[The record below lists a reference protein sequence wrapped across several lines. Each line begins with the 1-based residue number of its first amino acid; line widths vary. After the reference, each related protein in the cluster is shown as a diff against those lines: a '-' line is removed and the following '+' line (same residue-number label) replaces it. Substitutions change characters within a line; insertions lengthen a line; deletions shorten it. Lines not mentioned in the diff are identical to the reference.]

1 PFAVAQKSG
10 GSDLTLKE
18 AVEYLSHSEEQ
29 YQQRGATFIQHTT
42 YNDERTKSEVFQLGG
57 IPGLVTLLRKPQPR
71 SEQAAAGALRNLVF
85 KDQNN
90 KLEVQHC
97 GGIGKALQLLKE
109 TDSTETQK
117 QITVGLFSL
126 LWNLS
131 SSDELKKELID
142 TALPAL
148 TENVV
153 THSPSG
159 QTMSSTTTL
168 TLKSTTVHRVS
179 EVRILTKGNKMRN
192 CAQLIDSLMSY
203 IQSCVAEEN
212 PDDESVENCACIL
225 HNLSYQLEQECPES
239 YSDFNPQRDAQVGN
253 KKDSTVGCF
262 SPKSSKAQ
270 KESSNASG
278 VKWLCHPKAMETYLS
293 LLGTSQKDATLE
305 ACCGALRNLTA
316 SKGVGSS
323 AVSHMLV
330 QKFKAPLQTASLLKS
345 PNPTLQT
352 TAIALLG
359 NMSRNT
365 GLQRIM
371 GEYKISS
378 VIIAKNAL
386 SFKSCLRDIA
396 CHTHRGLTKQILPEL
411 TSLLSSGS
419 KHLNDLTLVTACNTA
434 RRLMLSDTEISK
446 KVISHDLVY
455 SLKELSENK

>member
-1 PFAVAQKSG
+1 
-10 GSDLTLKE
+10 
-18 AVEYLSHSEEQ
+18 
-29 YQQRGATFIQHTT
+29 
-42 YNDERTKSEVFQLGG
+42 
-57 IPGLVTLLRKPQPR
+57 
-71 SEQAAAGALRNLVF
+71 
-85 KDQNN
+85 
-90 KLEVQHC
+90 
-97 GGIGKALQLLKE
+97 
-109 TDSTETQK
+109 
-117 QITVGLFSL
+117 
-126 LWNLS
+126 
-131 SSDELKKELID
+131 
-142 TALPAL
+142 
-148 TENVV
+148 
-153 THSPSG
+153 
-159 QTMSSTTTL
+159 
-168 TLKSTTVHRVS
+168 
-179 EVRILTKGNKMRN
+179 MRN

-270 KESSNASG
+270 KEFAFDMAHGMPKSSNASG

-371 GEYKISS
+371 
-378 VIIAKNAL
+378 A
-386 SFKSCLRDIA
+386 
-396 CHTHRGLTKQILPEL
+396 KQILPEL

-455 SLKELSENK
+455 SLKELSENKSFPEAQKSVSILLYSLWSEKNLQGVIKKLGMSKSIFVNDTTTAAHQAGL